1 MPADNNELYNEIK
14 NALDIID
21 IIGER
26 VRLRRTGRGYMG
38 LCPFHNEK
46 TPSFHVWP
54 DSQSY
59 YCFGC
64 HEGGNIFTFI
74 MKTEGMTFPE
84 ALEFLAGRAGVD
96 ISKYKSRN
104 RTRNNTKSL
113 YDILELSAKFF
124 TDNLLGTY
132 GSAAR
137 DYMKRRELTDNDIN
151 TFSLGY
157 SLNSWNSLITYLTHS
172 GIPERDIINCGL
184 AVENRNG
191 AYDRFRGRLIFPVRD
206 IAGRV
211 IAFGGRIIDSS
222 EGVKYINSPESD
234 IYSKRRNL
242 YLLHE
247 ARKFIREKGRS
258 ILTEGYMDAVRLHKC
273 GFKESVASL
282 GTSLTPEQAG
292 LLSRFADRCYIC
304 YDSDQAGKNA
314 ALRGMY
320 ILQEH
325 GLDVRVI
332 NLPDDKAK
340 DPDEF
345 LCSHSPEEFEEAVK
359 NSKPL
364 ILQHIET
371 LRPALN
377 DSSSRKNAL
386 NELFE
391 GLSKLSL
398 DEALQYRSAISEV
411 TFIPPSELERRLI
424 RIKND
429 NARNSQTQT
438 HNQTRTLTPNQT
450 QSQSQTRKSLHD
462 DSPEAGLCALLM
474 RNRECRLMIK
484 PQEVFD
490 IFSSEL
496 AQDTALAILTGSPDE
511 LESSWLSLGDTDKT
525 GFIAKGDE
533 FCRQS
538 ASSGEN
544 LTPSE
549 QFRKIYSELKRNS
562 IERRIKSITAKLLR
576 GQADD
581 SELQELGRLQKMKD
595 KYIL

>member
-1 MPADNNELYNEIK
+1 MPADNNELYNQIK

-26 VRLRRTGRGYMG
+26 VRLRRSGRGYMG
-38 LCPFHNEK
+38 LCPFHSER

-54 DSQSY
+54 DTQSY

-74 MKTEGMTFPE
+74 MKTEGMSFPE

-104 RTRNNTKSL
+104 RNNNNSKSL
-113 YDILELSAKFF
+113 YDILELSTKFF

-132 GSAAR
+132 GKTAR
-137 DYMKRRELTDNDIN
+137 AYMQSRGLTDNDIN

-184 AVENRNG
+184 AVEHRNG
-191 AYDRFRGRLIFPVRD
+191 SYDRFRGRLIFPVRD

-211 IAFGGRIIDSS
+211 IAFGGRIINSS
-222 EGVKYINSPESD
+222 EGVKYINSPENE
-234 IYSKRRNL
+234 IYSKRKNL

-273 GFKESVASL
+273 GFRESVASL
-282 GTSLTPEQAG
+282 GTSLTPEQAA

-314 ALRGMY
+314 TLRGMY

-332 NLPDDKAK
+332 NLPDNDSK

-345 LCSHSPEEFEEAVK
+345 LCTHSPEDFEEAIT
-359 NSKPL
+359 NAKPL

-377 DSSSRKNAL
+377 DSGSRKNAL
-386 NELFE
+386 GELFE

-398 DEALQYRSAISEV
+398 DEALQYRAAISEV

-424 RIKND
+424 RMKND
-429 NARNSQTQT
+429 NAKNVKPQPQTQVKPQTQT
-438 HNQTRTLTPNQT
+438 RT
-450 QSQSQTRKSLHD
+450 SLHD
-462 DSPEAGLCALLM
+462 DSAEAGLCALLM
-474 RNRECRLMIK
+474 RHRECRLMFK
-484 PQEVFD
+484 TQE
-490 IFSSEL
+490 IFEIFRSEL
-496 AQDTALAILTGSPDE
+496 AQETAIAILTGSSDE
-511 LESSWLSLGDTDKT
+511 LESSWLALGDVDKT
-525 GFIAKGDE
+525 GFIAKGEE

-538 ASSGEN
+538 NREN

-549 QFRKIYSELKRNS
+549 QFRKIYNGLKRKS
-562 IERRIKSITAKLLR
+562 IELRIKLIMSKLSR
-576 GQADD
+576 GQADN
-581 SELQELGRLQKMKD
+581 SELQELGKLQKMKD

>member
-1 MPADNNELYNEIK
+1 MPADNNELYNQIK

-26 VRLRRTGRGYMG
+26 VRLRRSGRGYMG
-38 LCPFHNEK
+38 LCPFHSEK

-64 HEGGNIFTFI
+64 HEGGNIFSFI

-104 RTRNNTKSL
+104 HVRSNSKSL

-124 TDNLLGTY
+124 TDNLLGSY
-132 GSAAR
+132 GNSAR
-137 DYMKRRELTDNDIN
+137 DYMKRRELTDSDIN

-172 GIPERDIINCGL
+172 GIPEKDIIACGL
-184 AVENRNG
+184 AIENKNG
-191 AYDRFRGRLIFPVRD
+191 AYDRFRSRLIFPVRD

-211 IAFGGRIIDSS
+211 IAFGGRIIDG
-222 EGVKYINSPESD
+222 EGVKYINSPESE
-234 IYSKRRNL
+234 IYSKRKNL

-304 YDSDQAGKNA
+304 YDSDQAGKSA

-332 NLPDDKAK
+332 NLPDDSAK

-345 LCSHSPEEFEEAVK
+345 LCSHSPEEFEDAIK
-359 NSKPL
+359 NARPL

-371 LRPALN
+371 LKPALN
-377 DSSSRKNAL
+377 DSGTRKNAL

-398 DEALQYRSAISEV
+398 DEALQYRAAISEV

-424 RIKND
+424 RMKND
-429 NARNSQTQT
+429 KARSSQPQTQIK
-438 HNQTRTLTPNQT
+438 T
-450 QSQSQTRKSLHD
+450 QPRRSLHD

-474 RNRECRLMIK
+474 RNRECRLMLRT
-484 PQEVFD
+484 QEVFE
-490 IFSSEL
+490 IFRSEL
-496 AQDTALAILTGSPDE
+496 AQETALAILTGNPDE

-525 GFIAKGDE
+525 GFIAKGEE

-538 ASSGEN
+538 NRDN

-549 QFRKIYSELKRNS
+549 QFRKIYNGLKRSS
-562 IERRIKSITAKLLR
+562 IERRIKLITAKLSR
-576 GQADD
+576 GQADN
-581 SELQELGRLQKMKD
+581 SELQELGKLQKMKD